1 MTKRKVITK
10 RSEFD
15 FIRERMTKE
24 DFYSK
29 FEVSM
34 KLTQELLAEDMFTY
48 EAFTDEL
55 ATAKRMTTFK
65 KLESSKWS

>member
-1 MTKRKVITK
+1 
-10 RSEFD
+10 
-15 FIRERMTKE
+15 MTKE
-24 DFYSK
+24 DFHNK

-55 ATAKRMTTFK
+55 ATPQRMTTFK